1 MPQSTSAS
9 GGAELVLWPAGH
21 ECAQV
26 SFALPVPVKP
36 CAGAGR
42 SNKAP
47 RGQLM
52 RCLPP
57 SPARAVLGLP
67 AHGAGAGLCGDPRCC
82 PWGHPAWSC
91 SCPHSRAPGDTP
103 ADRGQLQGCPR
114 VGRGWCCSPCSC
126 WGLLAPGRAPAL
138 CPLLGT
144 GAGLLPKGV
153 ARHGSPAAPGSAA
166 QLQGQRGRRGQ
177 GCLEMWL
184 CHFTPVGWGLQ
195 LQPLVRAVPGASV
208 RVGAAGRSQHRAGR
222 SPPV

>member
-1 MPQSTSAS
+1 MPEQCPVSRGCPGAAQIPRGLWTGDPRWHTSEHKWWGLCGSAPVPQSTSAS
-9 GGAELVLWPAGH
+9 GGAELVLWLAGQ

-26 SFALPVPVKP
+26 SSALPVPIKP

-103 ADRGQLQGCPR
+103 ADGGQLQGCLR

-166 QLQGQRGRRGQ
+166 
-177 GCLEMWL
+177 
-184 CHFTPVGWGLQ
+184 
-195 LQPLVRAVPGASV
+195 
-208 RVGAAGRSQHRAGR
+208 
-222 SPPV
+222 